1 MYIIGHKMYFC
12 DSSNTYTWN
21 DDLPDT
27 KRYYDYARNY
37 DVETVKYAVGDSPTE
52 EPTGDW
58 LDEMPEL
65 QEGEYLWYVGI
76 LSNSG
81 YLLTRDV
88 LEVGNNFLGEPVK
101 AKWSSVFD
109 DDGAP
114 QKLKTLMKKGTM
126 VTIVPHYKSGVK
138 VTLVKDGD
146 AFEPL
151 EYKSA
156 NLTSFE
162 NIDFES
168 FSFNANAIAFD
179 NFTKKKIKK
188 YKRLQIIL
196 ENDKAEPFGITK
208 IVKTY
213 TVGNYAKR

>member
-1 MYIIGHKMYFC
+1 M
-12 DSSNTYTWN
+12 
-21 DDLPDT
+21 
-27 KRYYDYARNY
+27 
-37 DVETVKYAVGDSPTE
+37 GDSPTE

-168 FSFNANAIAFD
+168 FSFSANAVAFD